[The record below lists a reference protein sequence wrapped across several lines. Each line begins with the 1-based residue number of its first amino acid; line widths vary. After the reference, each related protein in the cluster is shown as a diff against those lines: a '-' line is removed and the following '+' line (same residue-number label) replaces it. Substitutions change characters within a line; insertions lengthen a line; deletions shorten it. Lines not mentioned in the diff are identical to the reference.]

1 MNKILAATAIIIGLS
16 LGFNIAYAR
25 STGEM
30 TSGGFT
36 AYEITNLVGT
46 QVRNPAGEML
56 GTITNFVIDSKGGMV
71 LAILAREFLSE
82 YVAVP
87 FSALSLNPEKTIF
100 VLNTTPDELEFAPAF
115 SLKAAKDSRWAEDVY
130 RYFGQQPYWTEE
142 GATPTES
149 RMPEGYGASPF

>member
-1 MNKILAATAIIIGLS
+1 MNKILATTAIIIGLS
-16 LGFNIAYAR
+16 LGFNIAHSR
-25 STGEM
+25 SAGEM
-30 TSGGFT
+30 ASGGFT

-56 GTITNFVIDSKGGMV
+56 GTITDFVIDSKGRMV

-115 SLKAAKDSRWAEDVY
+115 SIKAAKDNRWAEDVY

-149 RMPEGYGASPF
+149 RMPEDYGDSPF